1 MMIQP
6 LARSADLVVEPLGD
20 ELLVFDSKTNRA
32 HSLNAAAASVWR
44 ACDGARDVDALA
56 QYCELDPI
64 AVELALDSLRNCELL
79 IDFEGPHVSRR
90 QALRRAAVVGAGI
103 SVALPVIRS
112 ITAPSAYAAGSI
124 TGCTLTT
131 GQSRPPQAQ
140 PCTTQADC
148 CARTGPNY
156 ATNCF
161 ASGPAAK
168 SYARGTYHTEKV
180 CCNVPG
186 SYCYDKFKGAK
197 AGVKG
202 TCFGKW
208 YSTAH
213 DNPLCYG

>member
-1 MMIQP
+1 MLTP
-6 LARSADLVVEPLGD
+6 LARSADLVVEPLGE

-44 ACDGARDVDALA
+44 ACDGARDADALA

-64 AVELALDSLRNCELL
+64 AVQLALDSLGKCQLL
-79 IDFEGPHVSRR
+79 VDFEGPHVSRR

-124 TGCTLTT
+124 HGCTLT
-131 GQSRPPQAQ
+131 GAQSQTIRKQ

-148 CARTGPNY
+148 CARKSPNY
-156 ATNCF
+156 AGNCN
-161 ASGPAAK
+161 AAG
-168 SYARGTYHTEKV
+168 SQQMSFGRGTPNTEKV

-186 SYCYDKFKGAK
+186 SHCYDEKSGARAAYKGY
-197 AGVKG
+197 
-202 TCFGKW
+202 CFGKW
-208 YSTAH
+208 YS
-213 DNPLCYG
+213 DNGPNQPMCYG